1 MKIIS
6 QVLEPNVFS
15 KMIRNRQNEE
25 IRKADIPNLETC
37 QHCTYAAIIDNPNE
51 KVFYCLNPECL
62 KETCRNCKEPNHLP
76 LRCDEI
82 EKKTECD
89 MRISIENRVN
99 EAMIRECYKCHKRFY
114 KEEGCNMMHCVCG
127 AAMCY
132 VCRAPI
138 KDYSHFHPDK
148 CPQFSDVNE
157 LHRIEMEKAYK
168 EALDKYLAEHPEHK
182 DIQLKND
189 PKKML
194 EEIIKKADASK
205 KAREREEARI
215 REFRQQQLQNGLQIF
230 GMAHNLVN
238 QNQQNPNRNP
248 VPNQVQNPIPNFP
261 PNNMAVRANLPGNP
275 PNHHVL
281 NHVQQP
287 LPHFPPNNMAVR
299 TNWAGNPFD
308 HHRNPP
314 NQLIVQPPVPMAPQ
328 QMRAQ
333 INQAY
338 QVWPAQ
344 TPHRPPPPANPN
356 NRYI

>member
-1 MKIIS
+1 
-6 QVLEPNVFS
+6 
-15 KMIRNRQNEE
+15 
-25 IRKADIPNLETC
+25 
-37 QHCTYAAIIDNPNE
+37 
-51 KVFYCLNPECL
+51 
-62 KETCRNCKEPNHLP
+62 
-76 LRCDEI
+76 
-82 EKKTECD
+82 
-89 MRISIENRVN
+89 
-99 EAMIRECYKCHKRFY
+99 
-114 KEEGCNMMHCVCG
+114 
-127 AAMCY
+127 
-132 VCRAPI
+132 
-138 KDYSHFHPDK
+138 
-148 CPQFSDVNE
+148 
-157 LHRIEMEKAYK
+157 
-168 EALDKYLAEHPEHK
+168 
-182 DIQLKND
+182 
-189 PKKML
+189 ML

-261 PNNMAVRANLPGNP
+261 PNNMAVRANLPGKP
-275 PNHHVL
+275 PNPHVL

-287 LPHFPPNNMAVR
+287 LPHFPHNNMAVR
-299 TNWAGNPFD
+299 TNLAGNPFD
-308 HHRNPP
+308 HNRNPP